1 MAYKSLWTFFKFSW
15 TRKLFYKA
23 LYEILPRLNG
33 KGDWQFMNYGYSP
46 FEEEA
51 LKMKKPEKRRLQKY
65 PMQMYHYLA
74 CCSDLKNLNVLEVGS
89 GRGGGANYIAKNFNP
104 KLITGL
110 DFSSA
115 AIKLAKSMFSETN
128 LKYQEGNAMNLNF
141 DSNCFDVVIN
151 VESCHAYANQS
162 KFLSEV
168 ARVLKPGGKLLLVD
182 FRKNH
187 LWPEFEKSIHN
198 LPFEIKEEDIS
209 KNVLNALIDESAEKK
224 KEIDKKIPKF
234 LRKSFYEFAGLEG
247 TELFQHIESGTSKYK
262 RFICTRI
269 ED

>member
-15 TRKLFYKA
+15 TRKLFFKA

-51 LKMKKPEKRRLQKY
+51 LKMKKPEKRRLQQY

-110 DFSSA
+110 DFS
-115 AIKLAKSMFSETN
+115 
-128 LKYQEGNAMNLNF
+128 
-141 DSNCFDVVIN
+141 
-151 VESCHAYANQS
+151 
-162 KFLSEV
+162 
-168 ARVLKPGGKLLLVD
+168 
-182 FRKNH
+182 
-187 LWPEFEKSIHN
+187 
-198 LPFEIKEEDIS
+198 
-209 KNVLNALIDESAEKK
+209 
-224 KEIDKKIPKF
+224 
-234 LRKSFYEFAGLEG
+234 
-247 TELFQHIESGTSKYK
+247 
-262 RFICTRI
+262 
-269 ED
+269 